1 MECRELTVGYHAHQT
16 LAEVDLTLAAGT
28 VTALIGVNG
37 SGKTTLIR
45 TLAGLLAP
53 IAGSISLN
61 GRDIKSISA
70 HQRARLLSVVF
81 TNRPNAGMLD
91 VKTLVSFGRQP
102 WTGPFGRPTAEDR
115 TKVEEALRMTGT
127 EAFADR
133 GIHALSDGELQR
145 VLIARAVAQDTP
157 VMLLDEPTAHLD
169 IVQRARVA
177 TLLKAI
183 ARERGAAILYSTH
196 DLENVLVHADAIAL
210 AGDGHLWNGTPQEA
224 ERSGVLGTMLGWERS
239 SGVR

>member
-1 MECRELTVGYHAHQT
+1 MVARSMRALMECRELTVGYHAHQT

-133 GIHALSDGELQR
+133 GIHALSDGVQRDRGLPETHLEPERSLVVLER
-145 VLIARAVAQDTP
+145 VLER
-157 VMLLDEPTAHLD
+157 LLL
-169 IVQRARVA
+169 I
-177 TLLKAI
+177 
-183 ARERGAAILYSTH
+183 
-196 DLENVLVHADAIAL
+196 
-210 AGDGHLWNGTPQEA
+210 
-224 ERSGVLGTMLGWERS
+224 
-239 SGVR
+239 GVRGPRGHRFFSFRCRYVSTSSREASTW